1 MSKPGDLRRDTAGIL
16 NPVCGQGRR
25 STSMKHE
32 RKPHVKWTAPKFIEV
47 LCGMEIN
54 SYEPA
59 DGEEPAPVLF

>member
-1 MSKPGDLRRDTAGIL
+1 
-16 NPVCGQGRR
+16 
-25 STSMKHE
+25 MKHE